1 VHGNNWSGLL
11 ALEFFIN
18 GFLIVAAAAILYETW
33 VYDCGRLGT
42 QFAQIPGLRHKDSSV
57 TEQGGHL
64 RNKPTS
70 RKCVSARF
78 VSFFVVFHNR
88 RLPAHTRTQVMNITR
103 NGDGSYCEG
112 AALLLFGGWE
122 VRR

>member
-88 RLPAHTRTQVMNITR
+88 RLPAPYENT
-103 NGDGSYCEG
+103 GDEYHKK
-112 AALLLFGGWE
+112 W
-122 VRR
+122 